1 MSENPL
7 VEVRDLARHYRV
19 GGTTVHALDG
29 VSLQIAA
36 GEALAVVGRSGSG
49 KSTLLHL
56 LGGLERPT
64 AGQVTV
70 DGHALHT
77 LRGDRL
83 ARFRLETV
91 GFIFQSFHLIPHM
104 SVLENV
110 VLPLRLAD
118 AERRT
123 RHKRALEL
131 LERVGLTNRSAHL
144 PSQLSGGERQRV
156 AVARALV
163 NGPRLLLADEPTGNL
178 DSTTSNEVMA
188 LIGEERRHAG
198 ASLVLVTHEHDLA
211 AAHAD
216 RLVELRDG
224 RVVTESSTTAVGS

>member
-1 MSENPL
+1 MTENPL
-7 VEVRDLARHYRV
+7 VEVRDLARRYRV
-19 GGTTVHALDG
+19 GGATVNALAG
-29 VSLQIAA
+29 ISLDLQA

-64 AGQVTV
+64 SGQATV

-83 ARFRLETV
+83 ARFRQSSV
-91 GFIFQSFHLIPHM
+91 GFIFQSFHLVPHL

-110 VLPLRLAD
+110 ALPLRLAG
-118 AERRT
+118 RGTGQLR
-123 RHKRALEL
+123 KRAQDL
-131 LERVGLTNRSAHL
+131 LDRVGLTDRSSHQPA
-144 PSQLSGGERQRV
+144 QLSGGERQRV

-163 NGPRLLLADEPTGNL
+163 NEPRLLLADEPTGNL

-188 LIGEERRHAG
+188 LIDEERRRDNA
-198 ASLVLVTHEHDLA
+198 ALILVTHEHELA
-211 AAHAD
+211 LTHAD
-216 RLVELRDG
+216 RMVELRDG
-224 RVVTESSTTAVGS
+224 LVVSDSSVATES

>member
-7 VEVRDLARHYRV
+7 VEVRDLARRYRV
-19 GGTTVHALDG
+19 GGTVVNALDG
-29 VSLQIAA
+29 VSLELGA

-56 LGGLERPT
+56 LGGLERAT
-64 AGQVTV
+64 AGQATV
-70 DGHALHT
+70 NGHALHT

-118 AERRT
+118 AGTRT
-123 RHKRALEL
+123 RRKRALEL
-131 LERVGLTNRSAHL
+131 LERVGLTDRAGHL

-178 DSTTSNEVMA
+178 DTTTSNEVMA
-188 LIGEERRHAG
+188 LISEERRHAG
-198 ASLVLVTHEHDLA
+198 ASLVLVTHEHELA
-211 AAHAD
+211 STHAD
-216 RLVELRDG
+216 RMVELRDG
-224 RVVTESSTTAVGS
+224 RVVPETSTTAAGS